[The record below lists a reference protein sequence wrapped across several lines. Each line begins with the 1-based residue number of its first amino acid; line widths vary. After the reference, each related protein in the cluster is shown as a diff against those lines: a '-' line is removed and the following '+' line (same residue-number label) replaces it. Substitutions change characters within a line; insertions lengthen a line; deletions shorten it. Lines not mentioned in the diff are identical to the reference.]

1 MTLESYV
8 SLRNVF
14 ITQHAVLAQLS
25 QSDVPGQLACDERF
39 LKLLTLLRPTS
50 FFVDLLTHYENNMGL
65 THYEARTKMPTDQFC
80 CGGLRNDAIV
90 VVTCC
95 ESRQTLS

>member
-1 MTLESYV
+1 MLLASYV
-8 SLRNVF
+8 SPRNVF
-14 ITQHAVLAQLS
+14 ITQHAVLALLS
-25 QSDVPGQLACDERF
+25 KSDVPGQLACDERF
-39 LKLLTLLRPTS
+39 LKLLTFLRPTS
-50 FFVDLLTHYENNMGL
+50 FFVDLFTHYENMGL